1 MMVFTGGGP
10 EGGRAGN
17 GRRVLGTFQRRP
29 HTSVCRAADEGGHL
43 SDCRH
48 LNLEAREYSYPF
60 SKIKLQEMMSLES
73 QRKVFGRVQHLND
86 ANEFL
91 DAVDGQDE
99 GVTVLVLLFEPNGH
113 GCPSAVHAVTQL
125 AQVCQ
130 LPKF

>member
-1 MMVFTGGGP
+1 
-10 EGGRAGN
+10 
-17 GRRVLGTFQRRP
+17 
-29 HTSVCRAADEGGHL
+29 
-43 SDCRH
+43 
-48 LNLEAREYSYPF
+48 
-60 SKIKLQEMMSLES
+60 MSLES